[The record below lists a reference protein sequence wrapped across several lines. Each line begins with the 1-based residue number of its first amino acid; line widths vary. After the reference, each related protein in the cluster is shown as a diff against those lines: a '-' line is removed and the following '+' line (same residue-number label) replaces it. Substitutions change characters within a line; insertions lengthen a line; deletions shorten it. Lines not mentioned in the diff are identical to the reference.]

1 VNRAAHRA
9 RATSTQ
15 RRLATAAAVLAG
27 LWLAAGCASRDIV
40 ASAAGEPAAHCATDA
55 PVILLGGPS
64 RAGRARAAVCT
75 GSVAVRAFSH
85 ALCTCEGYAASTGL
99 TTDSFDSTT
108 GPYAPGGTT
117 GDVAINGDL
126 RSNALLT
133 VGGGLVVAAAT
144 GAALL
149 ADLHVAHDLAIA
161 GPIGTGVTV
170 TAGGNAR
177 IAGNIDLAALSVAG
191 TLTVPPG
198 ATLAGTVTAGATQRA
213 AVSIAPPCACGDT
226 DIVDVPGLV
235 AAHAIDNQDA
245 AIGLVPDRFTD
256 YHGAA
261 VLDLPCGIYYLGPVR
276 GDGELTLRITGR
288 VALLIDGDIAL
299 RTPLTITLDTDD
311 AELDLIARGILSS
324 DQAIVI
330 GRADHPARTRI
341 YLAGAGTTEL
351 SGNSQLAANLYA
363 PNTAI
368 ALSATASIHGS
379 LFVRRLDQ
387 SAPLAIHY
395 DIDVRRADIACPP

>member
-1 VNRAAHRA
+1 VNRAAPLACAA
-9 RATSTQ
+9 RAVARTSV
-15 RRLATAAAVLAG
+15 AA

-40 ASAAGEPAAHCATDA
+40 ASAGEPAAHCATGA
-55 PVILLGGPS
+55 PVIL
-64 RAGRARAAVCT
+64 RAGPPADAERARAAVCT

-85 ALCTCEGYAASTGL
+85 ALCTCEGYATSTTL

-117 GDVAINGDL
+117 GDVAIDGDM
-126 RSNALLT
+126 RTNAMVQ
-133 VGGGLVVAAAT
+133 VGGGLVVASTA

-149 ADLHVAHDLAIA
+149 ADLRVAHDLAVA
-161 GPIGTGVTV
+161 GPTGGGATV
-170 TAGGNAR
+170 TAGGNAA
-177 IAGNIDLAALSVAG
+177 IAGNIDLASLTVAG
-191 TLTVPPG
+191 TLTIPPG

-213 AVSIAPPCACGDT
+213 AVDIALPCACGDT
-226 DIVDVPGLV
+226 DIVDVPELL

-245 AIGLVPDRFTD
+245 AIGLSPDRFTD

-288 VALLIDGDIAL
+288 VALLVDGDISL
-299 RTPLTITLDTDD
+299 RAPLTISLDTDD

-341 YLAGAGTTEL
+341 YLAGTGTTEL

-363 PNTAI
+363 PHTAI
-368 ALSATASIHGS
+368 ALSATAFVYGS

-387 SAPLAIHY
+387 SASLTIHY

>member
-1 VNRAAHRA
+1 
-9 RATSTQ
+9 
-15 RRLATAAAVLAG
+15 
-27 LWLAAGCASRDIV
+27 
-40 ASAAGEPAAHCATDA
+40 
-55 PVILLGGPS
+55 VILRSGPP
-64 RAGRARAAVCT
+64 RGTQRARAAVCT

-85 ALCTCEGYAASTGL
+85 AVCTCDGYATSTAL
-99 TTDSFDSTT
+99 TTDSFDSAA

-117 GDVAINGDL
+117 GDVAIDGDM
-126 RSNALLT
+126 RTNALVQ
-133 VGGGLVVAAAT
+133 VGGGLVVASAA

-161 GPIGTGVTV
+161 GPTGGGGGVTV
-170 TAGGNAR
+170 TAGGNAE
-177 IAGNIDLAALSVAG
+177 IAGNVDLAALSVAG
-191 TLTVPPG
+191 TLTIPPG

-226 DIVDVPGLV
+226 DIVDVAGLLAV
-235 AAHAIDNQDA
+235 HASDNQDA
-245 AIGLVPDRFTD
+245 AIGLAPDRFTD

-288 VALLIDGDIAL
+288 VALLVDGDISL
-299 RTPLTITLDTDD
+299 RAPLTISLDTDD

-341 YLAGAGTTEL
+341 YLAGTGTTEL
-351 SGNSQLAANLYA
+351 SGNSQLSANLYA

-368 ALSATASIHGS
+368 ALSATASVHGS

-387 SAPLAIHY
+387 SAPLTIHY